1 MLSTAT
7 IKHKNLCLCTWWER
21 MQCFREADS
30 ELRGVGRAGSMGVS
44 GGSPQ
49 QCLHSRLATL
59 RGRRHYES
67 LSTGNVNTKQKHCF
81 YHLTHRGFSH
91 GPGAFLQP
99 FLEPSIPQA
108 GKLASCLTESLDVT
122 AGIPSFLEKDLS
134 LSSSRILSAS
144 VDMNHKSCFLLWLS
158 QEHLYMCQMLGF
170 GVGELSTC
178 TPYPCSG
185 LVRKALWPKF

>member
-1 MLSTAT
+1 MNSKKEGGINPQTNITQADMLSTAT

-81 YHLTHRGFSH
+81 YHLTHRGFCTSEQWPPPISSYLRSEL
-91 GPGAFLQP
+91 GSPQP
-99 FLEPSIPQA
+99 RSW
-108 GKLASCLTESLDVT
+108 
-122 AGIPSFLEKDLS
+122 S
-134 LSSSRILSAS
+134 LSAALSGAQHSSGWKTCLMS
-144 VDMNHKSCFLLWLS
+144 N
-158 QEHLYMCQMLGF
+158 
-170 GVGELSTC
+170 GV
-178 TPYPCSG
+178 P
-185 LVRKALWPKF
+185 